1 MSSSSNNENENDSY
15 NAYGDE
21 DNDKTIANIEPIPKN
36 DSNYYNNKSIEIA
49 KTELNNKEEKNFVEN
64 FKKIIDYYYSRA
76 TILLNLKK
84 DIKYPNLN
92 LGDFNSHVNFLKE
105 INRIFSEYTNSN
117 IASDYYLNN
126 ELKNKILEVV
136 FNNKKEKINEFE
148 FLKIIDR
155 LFHPEKFSLNSK
167 DKSNIINFSREI
179 LDFQNILLKLE
190 NQFNKLVSIKNYF
203 IKYCK
208 FKNLFDSRGDLLI
221 PNTTNIL
228 KRGSEDYIP
237 PYGWLGIGLNI
248 SGKYNEN
255 KEDEDGKWLFEKK
268 DSKWANAYL
277 GFNQEKNSKNKIILK
292 TFTIKDYLYDLVTKN
307 EMLEIFERKIDFDD
321 IRHKSKKYEKGIY
334 LNSKIENVENDSG
347 IVTIGDKIYKLL
359 LMVRVKIDEISQPKN
374 KDVWV
379 LDKKFI
385 RVYRILLKETK
396 NEI

>member
-1 MSSSSNNENENDSY
+1 MDNSTNGNESTIKNFYDDKGS
-15 NAYGDE
+15 
-21 DNDKTIANIEPIPKN
+21 DKTIDNIPPIPNN
-36 DSNYYNNKSIEIA
+36 DNNYYNNKSMEIA
-49 KTELNNKEEKNFVEN
+49 KTELNNYEEKKFLEN
-64 FKKIIDYYYSRA
+64 NKKIFDYYYSRA

-84 DIKYPNLN
+84 DIIYPNLDLN
-92 LGDFNSHVNFLKE
+92 DFNSHVNFLKE
-105 INRIFSEYTNSN
+105 INRIFLDYNKNNIVSEYYANDDLKKKIQN
-117 IASDYYLNN
+117 I
-126 ELKNKILEVV
+126 
-136 FNNKKEKINEFE
+136 
-148 FLKIIDR
+148 
-155 LFHPEKFSLNSK
+155 
-167 DKSNIINFSREI
+167 
-179 LDFQNILLKLE
+179 QNILLKLE
-190 NQFNKLVSIKNYF
+190 NKFKELISIKNF
-203 IKYCK
+203 MIENCN
-208 FKNLFDSRGDLLI
+208 FKKEFDSRGDLII
-221 PNTTNIL
+221 PNTSNVL
-228 KRGSEDYIP
+228 KRGTEDYNP
-237 PYGWLGIGLNI
+237 PYGWIGIGLNI

-255 KEDEDGKWLFEKK
+255 EDDKDGKWIFEKK

-307 EMLEIFERKIDFDD
+307 EMLEIFERKVDFDD
-321 IRHKSKKYEKGIY
+321 KRHWTKKYEKGIY

>member
-15 NAYGDE
+15 NTYGDE

-36 DSNYYNNKSIEIA
+36 DSNYDNNKSIEIA

-136 FNNKKEKINEFE
+136 FNNKKEKIKEFE
-148 FLKIIDR
+148 FIKIID
-155 LFHPEKFSLNSK
+155 LVFHLEKFSLNSK

-190 NQFNKLVSIKNYF
+190 NQFNKLASIKNYF

-228 KRGSEDYIP
+228 KRGSEDYNP
-237 PYGWLGIGLNI
+237 PYGWIGIGLNI

-255 KEDEDGKWLFEKK
+255 EDDKDGKWIFEKK

-277 GFNQEKNSKNKIILK
+277 GFNQENNSNNKIIIK
-292 TFTIKDYLYDLVTKN
+292 SFAIKDYLHDLVTNN
-307 EMLEIFERKIDFDD
+307 EMLEIFERKVDFDD
-321 IRHKSKKYEKGIY
+321 KRHWIKKYEKGIY

-347 IVTIGDKIYKLL
+347 LVTIDDKIYKFL
-359 LMVRVKIDEISQPKN
+359 LMVKVKIDEISQPKN